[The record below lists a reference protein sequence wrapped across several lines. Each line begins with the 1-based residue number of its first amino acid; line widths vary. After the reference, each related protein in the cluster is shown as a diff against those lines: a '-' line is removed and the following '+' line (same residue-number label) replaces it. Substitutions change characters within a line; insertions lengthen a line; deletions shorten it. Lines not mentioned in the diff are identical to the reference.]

1 MKKGAKTK
9 AIHYVANIL
18 IWFMPL
24 NIMAQIFT
32 SAEVPD
38 SIWHRMQGH
47 SYPKGCTIARSQ
59 LRYLRLSY
67 CDFDGNEH
75 IGQMVCNHLIA
86 DDLLYIFS
94 KLYEARYPIAS
105 IKLIDTYDAND
116 NLSMAANNTS
126 SFCYRMVHGS
136 KTLSKHSRGMAV
148 DVNPL
153 YNPCV
158 YVRSGKVLPTEG
170 KPYAYQRTTRKD
182 IPGRIDTTDLCY
194 RLFTQ
199 RGFRWGGTWRSLKDY
214 QHFEK

>member
-1 MKKGAKTK
+1 M
-9 AIHYVANIL
+9 L
-18 IWFMPL
+18 IWLLPL
-24 NIMAQIFT
+24 NIVAQVFT

-38 SIWHRMQGH
+38 SIWNRMQGH
-47 SYPKGCTIARSQ
+47 SYPEGCTIARNQ

-67 CDFDGNEH
+67 CDFEGNEH
-75 IGQMVCNHLIA
+75 IGQMVCNQLIS
-86 DDLLYIFS
+86 DDLLYIFR

-105 IKLIDTYDAND
+105 IRLIDDYDAND
-116 NLSMAANNTS
+116 SLSMAANNTS

-136 KTLSKHSRGMAV
+136 QTLSKHSRGMAV

-182 IPGRIDTTDLCY
+182 IPGKIDTTDLCY

>member
-1 MKKGAKTK
+1 M
-9 AIHYVANIL
+9 L
-18 IWFMPL
+18 IWLLPL
-24 NIMAQIFT
+24 NIVAQVFT

-38 SIWHRMQGH
+38 SIWNRMQGH
-47 SYPKGCTIARSQ
+47 SYPEGCTIARNQ

-67 CDFDGNEH
+67 CDFEGNEH
-75 IGQMVCNHLIA
+75 IGQMVCNQLIS
-86 DDLLYIFS
+86 DDLLYIFR

-105 IKLIDTYDAND
+105 MRLIDDYGADDAR
-116 NLSMAANNTS
+116 SMVANNTS
-126 SFCYRMVHGS
+126 CFCYRRIAGS

-158 YVRSGKVLPTEG
+158 YVRSGKVSPPEG
-170 KPYAYQRTTRKD
+170 KPYAYQRATRKD
-182 IPGRIDTTDLCY
+182 IPGKIDATDLCY

>member
-1 MKKGAKTK
+1 M
-9 AIHYVANIL
+9 L
-18 IWFMPL
+18 IWLLPL
-24 NIMAQIFT
+24 NIVAQVFT
-32 SAEVPD
+32 SAEVSD
-38 SIWHRMQGH
+38 SIWNRMQGH
-47 SYPKGCTIARSQ
+47 SYPEGCTIARNQ

-67 CDFDGNEH
+67 CDFEGNEH
-75 IGQMVCNHLIA
+75 IGQMVCNQLIS
-86 DDLLYIFS
+86 DDLLYIFR

-105 IKLIDTYDAND
+105 IRLIDDYDAND
-116 NLSMAANNTS
+116 SLSMAANNTS

-136 KTLSKHSRGMAV
+136 QTLSKHSRGMAV

-182 IPGRIDTTDLCY
+182 IPGKIDTTDLCY

>member
-1 MKKGAKTK
+1 MTRVAKTK
-9 AIHYVANIL
+9 AIHYVVAML
-18 IWFMPL
+18 IWLLPL
-24 NIMAQIFT
+24 NIVAQVFT

-38 SIWHRMQGH
+38 SIWNRMQRH
-47 SYPKGCTIARSQ
+47 SYPEGCTIARNH

-67 CDFDGNEH
+67 CDFEGNEH
-75 IGQMVCNHLIA
+75 IGQMVCNQLIS
-86 DDLLYIFS
+86 DDLLYIFR

-105 IKLIDTYDAND
+105 IRLIDDYDAND
-116 NLSMAANNTS
+116 SLSMAANNTS

-136 KTLSKHSRGMAV
+136 QTLSKHSRGMAV

-182 IPGRIDTTDLCY
+182 IPGKIDTTDLCY

>member
-1 MKKGAKTK
+1 
-9 AIHYVANIL
+9 
-18 IWFMPL
+18 
-24 NIMAQIFT
+24 
-32 SAEVPD
+32 
-38 SIWHRMQGH
+38 
-47 SYPKGCTIARSQ
+47 
-59 LRYLRLSY
+59 
-67 CDFDGNEH
+67 
-75 IGQMVCNHLIA
+75 MVCNHLIA

-136 KTLSKHSRGMAV
+136 KTLSKHSQGMAV

-153 YNPCV
+153 FNPCV

-170 KPYAYQRTTRKD
+170 RPYAFHRTKRND
-182 IPGRIDTTDLCY
+182 IPGKIDTTDLCY
-194 RLFTQ
+194 RLFTK
-199 RGFRWGGTWRSLKDY
+199 RGFKWGGAWRTLKDY

>member
-1 MKKGAKTK
+1 MTRVAKTK
-9 AIHYVANIL
+9 AIHYVVAML
-18 IWFMPL
+18 IWLLPL
-24 NIMAQIFT
+24 NIVAQVFT
-32 SAEVPD
+32 SAEVSD
-38 SIWHRMQGH
+38 SIWNRMQGH
-47 SYPKGCTIARSQ
+47 SYPEGCTIARNQ

-67 CDFDGNEH
+67 CDFEGNEH
-75 IGQMVCNHLIA
+75 IGQMVCNQLIS
-86 DDLLYIFS
+86 DDLLYIFR

-105 IKLIDTYDAND
+105 IRLIDDYDAND
-116 NLSMAANNTS
+116 SLSMAANNTS

-136 KTLSKHSRGMAV
+136 QKLSKHSRGMAV

-182 IPGRIDTTDLCY
+182 IPGKIDTTDLCY